1 MNLPNIKVSVWPCKN
16 KGKIVATA
24 KITIGNAF
32 AIYPFRLIQG
42 RQRMYLGMPQLL
54 DHLDE
59 YRDVFY
65 PVNAEARKALTEKV
79 IHTYQNAKNSYW
91 DFPAETEFMPDIT
104 VRLYSDPIHNLIGY
118 AEIVINDAFRI
129 VNIRIFQDADGHRR
143 ISFPERG
150 YRENGEI
157 VIKSIFEFRRDWEDT
172 IKKRIGEE
180 FDRVYEAMKKESI
193 QKILGKKDG
202 DLSYD
207 EMMEIR
213 LLKEAELRKAQAT
226 ETACEEIEQEEFV
239 IQ

>member
-24 KITIGNAF
+24 KITIGNAI
-32 AIYPFRLIQG
+32 AVYPLRLIQG
-42 RQRMYLGMPQLL
+42 RQRFFLGMPQLL
-54 DHLDE
+54 DHQDE

-65 PVNAEARKALTEKV
+65 PINAEAREALTEKV

-91 DFPAETEFMPDIT
+91 DFPSEEEFQPNIT

-118 AEIVINDAFRI
+118 AELVLNDAFRI
-129 VNIRIFQDADGHRR
+129 VNIRIFQDPDGHRR
-143 ISFPERG
+143 IAFPERW
-150 YRENGEI
+150 YREDGDLVVKN
-157 VIKSIFEFRRDWEDT
+157 IFELRREWEET
-172 IKKRIGEE
+172 LKKRINDE

-193 QKILGKKDG
+193 RTILGKKDG

-213 LLKEAELRKAQAT
+213 LCREAEQRKAVI
-226 ETACEEIEQEEFV
+226 EEEQEVEEFI

>member
-24 KITIGNAF
+24 KITIGNAI
-32 AIYPFRLIQG
+32 AVYPLRLIQG
-42 RQRMYLGMPQLL
+42 KQRFFLGMPQLL
-54 DHLDE
+54 DHQDE

-65 PVNAEARKALTEKV
+65 PINAEAREALTEKV

-91 DFPAETEFMPDIT
+91 DFPSEEEFQPNIT

-118 AEIVINDAFRI
+118 AELVLNDAFRI
-129 VNIRIFQDADGHRR
+129 VNIRIFQDPDGHRR
-143 ISFPERG
+143 IAFPERW
-150 YRENGEI
+150 YREDGDLVVKN
-157 VIKSIFEFRRDWEDT
+157 IFEFRRDWEET
-172 IKKRIGEE
+172 LKKRISDE

-193 QKILGKKDG
+193 QTILGKKDG

-213 LLKEAELRKAQAT
+213 LCREAEQRKAVI
-226 ETACEEIEQEEFV
+226 EEEQEVEEFI

>member
-24 KITIGNAF
+24 KITIGNAI
-32 AIYPFRLIQG
+32 AVYPLRLIQG
-42 RQRMYLGMPQLL
+42 RQRFFLGMPQLL
-54 DHLDE
+54 DHQDE

-65 PVNAEARKALTEKV
+65 PIN
-79 IHTYQNAKNSYW
+79 TYQNAKNSYW
-91 DFPAETEFMPDIT
+91 DFPSEEEFQPNIT

-118 AEIVINDAFRI
+118 AELVLNDAFRI
-129 VNIRIFQDADGHRR
+129 VNIRIFQDPDGHRR
-143 ISFPERG
+143 IAFPERW
-150 YRENGEI
+150 YREDGDLVVKN
-157 VIKSIFEFRRDWEDT
+157 IFEFRRGWEET
-172 IKKRIGEE
+172 LKKRISDE

-193 QKILGKKDG
+193 QTILGKKDG

-213 LLKEAELRKAQAT
+213 LCREAEQRKAVI
-226 ETACEEIEQEEFV
+226 EEEPEVEEFI